1 MNAFRSSKH
10 KEVSERVTKKKL
22 LIKDL
27 NTYVEALSSMI
38 QHLESLRLAEAAED
52 CFMDGKDDYEAMLNY
67 IKADGYDREF
77 LQALDTCER
86 LGAENTAKIHKFIE
100 K

>member
-38 QHLESLRLAEAAED
+38 QHLERLRLAEAAED
-52 CFMDGKDDYEAMLNY
+52 CFMDGKDDYEATLNY
-67 IKADGYDREF
+67 IKADGYDKEF
-77 LQALDTCER
+77 IRALDTCER